1 VRHLRLTQALFR
13 RALLVAACCTA
24 VLLGASP
31 GPAAAQTTDALLDT
45 LQHTGVLYF
54 WNEAN
59 PANGMVKDRST
70 PGSVSSIAATGFGL
84 SAITVGVDRG
94 WLDRNA
100 ARARTLTT
108 LQTFW
113 NGPQGNGVN
122 GFIGYQGLY
131 YHWLDMNT
139 ATRTWDSELS
149 TIDTALLFAGIID
162 AKRYWSGGLADEVQI
177 RALADSITWHADWN
191 FMRNG
196 NPGILMGWKPGGG
209 GFSGFNQWLGYNEAM
224 IMYLI
229 ALGSPTHAV
238 PATAWNTWVSGYHW
252 GTYYGYS
259 YITFAPLFGH
269 QYSHC
274 WVDFRGIQDPYD
286 VFRNIDYFENS
297 RRATLAQHEYCKAN
311 PSGWVAYNDSLW
323 GITASDDPNG
333 YAAHGAPPP
342 QSENGTL
349 APTAGISSLP
359 FTPEISIPLIR
370 NLWNAWR
377 GTLWGPYGFKDAFNP
392 TFGWVDTD
400 YLGIDQG
407 PIVLMIEN
415 YRTGAIWTRMMGD
428 EMIQTGLSR
437 AQFQPSPSTGVE
449 PGPGAS
455 GVALSGVIPNPARE
469 QTTIQFRLASA
480 GFARLEVFDARGR
493 RVAEPVAG
501 EQAAGEHLVPLATDG
516 FAPGLYWIRLSTPH
530 GVATS
535 RFARVR

>member
-1 VRHLRLTQALFR
+1 MRHLRLTQALFR
-13 RALLVAACCTA
+13 RALLAAICCAT
-24 VLLGASP
+24 VLGASP

-70 PGSVSSIAATGFGL
+70 AGSVSSIAATGFGL

-94 WLDRNA
+94 WLDRDA

-108 LQTFW
+108 LTTFW
-113 NGPQGNGVN
+113 NGPQGNGVS
-122 GFIGYQGLY
+122 GFIGYKGLY
-131 YHWLDMNT
+131 YHWLDMNS

-162 AKRYWSGGLADEVQI
+162 AKRYWNGGAADEVQI
-177 RALADSITWHADWN
+177 RALADSITWRADWN

-209 GFSGFNQWLGYNEAM
+209 GFAGYNQWLGYNEAM

-238 PATAWNTWVSGYHW
+238 PSTAWNTWVSGYRW

-259 YITFAPLFGH
+259 YVTFAPLFGH

-274 WVDFRGIQDPYD
+274 WVDFRAIQDPYC
-286 VFRNIDYFENS
+286 VFRSIDYFENS
-297 RRATLAQHEYCKAN
+297 RRATLAQHEYSKAN
-311 PSGWVAYNDSLW
+311 PGGWVAYNDSLW

-359 FTPEISIPLIR
+359 FTPEISVPLIR

-415 YRTGAIWTRMMGD
+415 YRTGAVWTRMMGD
-428 EMIQTGLSR
+428 EMIQAGLSR

-449 PGPGAS
+449 PKPGVS

-480 GFARLEVFDARGR
+480 GFARLEIFDARGR
-493 RVAEPVAG
+493 RVAEPVAS
-501 EQAAGEHLVPLATDG
+501 EQTAGEHLVPLATDG
-516 FAPGLYWIRLSTPH
+516 FAPGLYWIRLSTAH